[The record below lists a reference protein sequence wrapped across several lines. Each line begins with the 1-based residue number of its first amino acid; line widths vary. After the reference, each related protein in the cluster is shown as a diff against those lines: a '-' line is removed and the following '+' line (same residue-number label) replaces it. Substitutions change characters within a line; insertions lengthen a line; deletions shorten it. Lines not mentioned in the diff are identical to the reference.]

1 MPVPMS
7 ITLAMVFLMIAS
19 RSSNNVGLMPSNML
33 TVVILLVSFLTHSL
47 DNLLA
52 LLDVNGVDNL
62 LASCLGDLARVLVR
76 MLVALLLLLVLALG
90 PTVVSMFS
98 SIC

>member
-33 TVVILLVSFLTHSL
+33 TVMILLVSFLTHSL